1 MYAWSGKKS
10 WGKVTKFNTSDYA
23 FPDKDFNRI
32 LSNPTFS
39 FSAYHIC
46 FNLMS
51 RDIDIISAGISIFD
65 DLAIFCEVKRFF
77 ELEMKW
83 FFDVIFYML

>member
-1 MYAWSGKKS
+1 
-10 WGKVTKFNTSDYA
+10 
-23 FPDKDFNRI
+23 
-32 LSNPTFS
+32 
-39 FSAYHIC
+39 
-46 FNLMS
+46 MS